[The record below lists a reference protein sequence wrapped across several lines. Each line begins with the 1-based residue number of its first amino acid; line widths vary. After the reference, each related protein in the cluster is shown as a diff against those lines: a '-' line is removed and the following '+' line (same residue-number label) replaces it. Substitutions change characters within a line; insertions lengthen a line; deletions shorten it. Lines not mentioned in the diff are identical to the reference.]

1 MNAGT
6 AEDQTTYFYSFPSN
20 RIELWFLLE
29 SERFLH
35 PVFREFYKERDVVR
49 EERRMRIESSP
60 QGQLVE
66 ALDAT
71 AFEAHPYKNS
81 PAGWASDIESLRA
94 TDAEAFY
101 KRYYGPSNLT
111 IGIAGDVNPAEA
123 KKLAEKYFGPIPA
136 RPAPPLVDTVEPPQN
151 GEKRVM
157 VASPAQPFLVIAYKR
172 PDQYSKDNAALDVL
186 EQILS
191 GGRTSIIYKEMV
203 RDKKIALGA
212 ASYATYPG
220 GKYPSLFL
228 FFVVPN
234 SGHTVDE
241 MEKSVYEIVDRVKKE
256 KPDAEA
262 LQRVKINLRAALIQK
277 LDSNSGLAAELCAYQ
292 ARIRRLAQTVHRAR
306 RIQSSD
312 RGGRPAR
319 RAEVSAGEH
328 SHGGV
333 YVRALLRK
341 PQGRREMKRLT
352 LFLAILTAG
361 VVVAQEAPKPVYG
374 PPSYKSLK
382 YPPLPQVKIPEPV
395 EVTLS
400 NGMRVLLLEDHEL
413 PLIRG
418 LALIRTGNLFDPS
431 DKHGLSQVMADV
443 LRSGGTKSKTGDQ
456 IDEELENI
464 AGSVEAG
471 MDETSASVSFSG
483 LKETTDQVLAVFK
496 DVLTN
501 PEFRQDKLDLTLT
514 QYRSAIARRND
525 DASDIPGRELTRI
538 LYGKDTPYGWQPEY
552 ADLARIHREDLIA
565 FYQRYYFPKN
575 IMLAVYGDFTAADM
589 KDKLEKLFADWKVR
603 AACRRRRFRR

>member
-1 MNAGT
+1 MLPGLLAAQSLQDFEKKVTQFTLPNGLTFLVIERHDAPVVSFHTYANVGAVDDPTGRTGLAHMFEHMAFKGTPNIGSKNWTAEKKALDAIEEVYNRLDAERNKAFRADPKKIEALEAELKAAIAKADSYVESNEYDRIVESNGGVGMNAGT

-66 ALDAT
+66 ALDST
-71 AFEAHPYKNS
+71 AFAAHPYKNS
-81 PAGWASDIESLRA
+81 PAGWASDIENLRA

-123 KKLAEKYFGPIPA
+123 KKLAEKYFGRIPA
-136 RPAPPLVDTVEPPQN
+136 RPTPPVVDTVEPPQN

-234 SGHTVDE
+234 SGHTVEE

-256 KPDAEA
+256 KPDAAA
-262 LQRVKINLRAALIQK
+262 LQRVKTNLRAALIQK
-277 LDSNSGLAAELCAYQ
+277 LDSNSGLAAELCVLSG
-292 ARIRRLAQTVHRAR
+292 RLRRLAQAVHRAR
-306 RIQSSD
+306 
-312 RGGRPAR
+312 
-319 RAEVSAGEH
+319 
-328 SHGGV
+328 
-333 YVRALLRK
+333 
-341 PQGRREMKRLT
+341 
-352 LFLAILTAG
+352 
-361 VVVAQEAPKPVYG
+361 
-374 PPSYKSLK
+374 
-382 YPPLPQVKIPEPV
+382 
-395 EVTLS
+395 
-400 NGMRVLLLEDHEL
+400 
-413 PLIRG
+413 
-418 LALIRTGNLFDPS
+418 
-431 DKHGLSQVMADV
+431 
-443 LRSGGTKSKTGDQ
+443 
-456 IDEELENI
+456 
-464 AGSVEAG
+464 
-471 MDETSASVSFSG
+471 
-483 LKETTDQVLAVFK
+483 
-496 DVLTN
+496 
-501 PEFRQDKLDLTLT
+501 
-514 QYRSAIARRND
+514 
-525 DASDIPGRELTRI
+525 
-538 LYGKDTPYGWQPEY
+538 
-552 ADLARIHREDLIA
+552 
-565 FYQRYYFPKN
+565 
-575 IMLAVYGDFTAADM
+575 
-589 KDKLEKLFADWKVR
+589 
-603 AACRRRRFRR
+603 

>member
-1 MNAGT
+1 MRFRVLLFTLLPGLLAAQSLQDFEKKVTQFTLPNGLTFLVIERHDAPVVSFHTYANVGAVDDPTGRTGLAHMFEHMAFKGTPNIGTKNWTAEKRALDAIESVYNRLDAERNKAFRADPKKIEALEAELKAAIEKADSYVESNEYDRIVESNGGVGMNAGT

-66 ALDAT
+66 ALDST
-71 AFEAHPYKNS
+71 AFAAHPYKNS
-81 PAGWASDIESLRA
+81 PAGWASDIENLRA

-111 IGIAGDVNPAEA
+111 IGIAGDVKPAEA
-123 KKLAEKYFGPIPA
+123 KRLAEKYFGPIPA
-136 RPAPPLVDTVEPPQN
+136 RPAPPIVDTVEPPQN

-241 MEKSVYEIVDRVKKE
+241 MEKSVYEIVERVKKD
-256 KPDAEA
+256 KPDAEP
-262 LQRVKINLRAALIQK
+262 LQRVKINLRASLIQK

-292 ARIRRLAQTVHRAR
+292 AQYGDWRKLFTELDEYNQVT
-306 RIQSSD
+306 
-312 RGGRPAR
+312 
-319 RAEVSAGEH
+319 AEDVQ
-328 SHGGV
+328 
-333 YVRALLRK
+333 R
-341 PQGRREMKRLT
+341 
-352 LFLAILTAG
+352 
-361 VVVAQEAPKPVYG
+361 VAQKYLLENTRTVVYTYAPK
-374 PPSYKSLK
+374 
-382 YPPLPQVKIPEPV
+382 
-395 EVTLS
+395 
-400 NGMRVLLLEDHEL
+400 
-413 PLIRG
+413 
-418 LALIRTGNLFDPS
+418 
-431 DKHGLSQVMADV
+431 
-443 LRSGGTKSKTGDQ
+443 GD
-456 IDEELENI
+456 
-464 AGSVEAG
+464 A
-471 MDETSASVSFSG
+471 
-483 LKETTDQVLAVFK
+483 K
-496 DVLTN
+496 
-501 PEFRQDKLDLTLT
+501 
-514 QYRSAIARRND
+514 
-525 DASDIPGRELTRI
+525 
-538 LYGKDTPYGWQPEY
+538 
-552 ADLARIHREDLIA
+552 
-565 FYQRYYFPKN
+565 
-575 IMLAVYGDFTAADM
+575 
-589 KDKLEKLFADWKVR
+589 
-603 AACRRRRFRR
+603 